1 MVEIDIDRAINMAV
15 KSGKVELGARN
26 AIRNAQLGKA
36 RLIILAENCPLDIAK
51 RIKFF
56 LQDSK
61 TSLMTL
67 TKSSLDLGTICGRPH
82 RVSALTIH
90 DPGDSKILDIVD
102 TTSEVN

>member
-1 MVEIDIDRAINMAV
+1 MVEIDIDRAINIAV

-36 RLIILAENCPLDIAK
+36 RLIILAGNCPPKIAK
-51 RIKFF
+51 RIEF
-56 LQDSK
+56 LLKDSK

-82 RVSALTIH
+82 RVTALTIH
-90 DPGDSKILDIVD
+90 DPGDSKVLEAVD
-102 TTSEVN
+102 STSGVN